1 MRLPLLVFSS
11 GQSYGL
17 VWDIKRGFSCP
28 RFVSDRRAAER
39 IERMKTETTDIAIE
53 KQRAP
58 TECWVRKGDAIVD
71 VGNSRTALDFVAAL
85 KNQSA
90 AAWVAVKTI
99 VVNPVLN
106 EKNIKAI
113 IREKRFE
120 EDEVFGIFLE
130 RMIVKGK
137 LDELQD
143 ADKVVSFM
151 QQCVRNQVKLCI
163 SEKAKKRAERL
174 VLLEDCLTASCNADT
189 KEKTNPIDTIPEDE
203 TKVATRSNRLMEDEK
218 AIVRRCFV
226 DFWRK
231 HPRHAYVLNLRNMGL
246 SDKEIKVLIG
256 ERTDNNVTQLAR
268 RGGKILADQITA
280 KKIPLPGMT
289 LATSARK
296 RGRKHG

>member
-1 MRLPLLVFSS
+1 MTPEKASR
-11 GQSYGL
+11 
-17 VWDIKRGFSCP
+17 RHAE
-28 RFVSDRRAAER
+28 RAASAALDVYSPNWTKIGE
-39 IERMKTETTDIAIE
+39 
-53 KQRAP
+53 
-58 TECWVRKGDAIVD
+58 AIVD
-71 VGNSRTALDFVAAL
+71 IDNGWTALDFVAAL

-99 VVNPVLN
+99 IVNPVLN

-130 RMIVKGK
+130 RMIAKGK
-137 LDELQD
+137 LDELRD

-151 QQCVRNQVKLCI
+151 QQCVRNQVKSCI
-163 SEKAKKRAERL
+163 SEKARKRAERL
-174 VLLEDCLTASCNADT
+174 VLLEDCLPASCNADT

-203 TKVATRSNRLMEDEK
+203 TKVAARSNRLMEDEK

-226 DFWRK
+226 EFWRK

-246 SDKEIKVLIG
+246 SDKEIKELIG

>member
-1 MRLPLLVFSS
+1 MTPEKASRRHA
-11 GQSYGL
+11 Y
-17 VWDIKRGFSCP
+17 
-28 RFVSDRRAAER
+28 RAASAALDVYSPKWTKIGE
-39 IERMKTETTDIAIE
+39 
-53 KQRAP
+53 
-58 TECWVRKGDAIVD
+58 AIVD
-71 VGNSRTALDFVAAL
+71 IDNGWTALDFVAAL

-99 VVNPVLN
+99 IVNPVLN

-130 RMIVKGK
+130 RMIAKGK
-137 LDELQD
+137 LDELRD

-151 QQCVRNQVKLCI
+151 QQCVRNQVRSCI

-174 VLLEDCLTASCNADT
+174 VLLEDYFTASCNADT

-203 TKVATRSNRLMEDEK
+203 TKVATRSNRLMDDEK

-226 DFWRK
+226 EFWRK

-246 SDKEIKVLIG
+246 SDKEIKELIG

-289 LATSARK
+289 LAAPARK

>member
-1 MRLPLLVFSS
+1 MA
-11 GQSYGL
+11 
-17 VWDIKRGFSCP
+17 
-28 RFVSDRRAAER
+28 RFVLDRQAAER
-39 IERMKTETTDIAIE
+39 IELMKQKTDITPE
-53 KQRAP
+53 NRPAP
-58 TECWVRKGDAIVD
+58 TERWERSGDAIVD

-99 VVNPVLN
+99 IVNPVLN

-130 RMIVKGK
+130 RMIAKGK
-137 LDELQD
+137 LDELRD

-151 QQCVRNQVKLCI
+151 QQCVRNQVKSCI

-174 VLLEDCLTASCNADT
+174 VLLEDCLSASCDADT
-189 KEKTNPIDTIPEDE
+189 KEKINQIDIIPEDE
-203 TKVATRSNRLMEDEK
+203 TKVAARSNRLMDDEK
-218 AIVRRCFV
+218 AIVRKCFV

-246 SDKEIKVLIG
+246 SDREIKELIG
-256 ERTDNNVTQLAR
+256 VKTDNNVTQLAR
-268 RGGKILADQITA
+268 RGGKILATQISA
-280 KKIPLPGMT
+280 KKIPLPGMK

-296 RGRKHG
+296 RGCNHA

>member
-1 MRLPLLVFSS
+1 MTPEKASRRHA
-11 GQSYGL
+11 Y
-17 VWDIKRGFSCP
+17 
-28 RFVSDRRAAER
+28 RAASAALDVYSPKWTKIGE
-39 IERMKTETTDIAIE
+39 
-53 KQRAP
+53 
-58 TECWVRKGDAIVD
+58 AIVD
-71 VGNSRTALDFVAAL
+71 IDNGWTALDFVAAL

-90 AAWVAVKTI
+90 TAWVAVKTSI
-99 VVNPVLN
+99 VNPVLN

-130 RMIVKGK
+130 RMIAKGK
-137 LDELQD
+137 LDELRD

-151 QQCVRNQVKLCI
+151 QQCVRNQVKSCI

-174 VLLEDCLTASCNADT
+174 VLLEDYLTASCNADT

-203 TKVATRSNRLMEDEK
+203 TKVATRSNQLMDDEK

-226 DFWRK
+226 EFWRK

-246 SDKEIKVLIG
+246 SDKEIKELIG

-268 RGGKILADQITA
+268 RGGKILAGQITA

>member
-1 MRLPLLVFSS
+1 MRQRNKATDGDCFAPKECWERCGDAV
-11 GQSYGL
+11 
-17 VWDIKRGFSCP
+17 VDKANGFSP
-28 RFVSDRRAAER
+28 V
-39 IERMKTETTDIAIE
+39 
-53 KQRAP
+53 
-58 TECWVRKGDAIVD
+58 
-71 VGNSRTALDFVAAL
+71 DFVAAL

-99 VVNPVLN
+99 IVNPVLN

-130 RMIVKGK
+130 RMIAKGK
-137 LDELQD
+137 LDELRD

-151 QQCVRNQVKLCI
+151 QQCVRNQVKSCI
-163 SEKAKKRAERL
+163 SEKAKKRADRL
-174 VLLEDCLTASCNADT
+174 VLLEDCLPASCNADT
-189 KEKTNPIDTIPEDE
+189 KEKINPIDTIPEDE
-203 TKVATRSNRLMEDEK
+203 TKVAARRNRLMEDEK

-226 DFWRK
+226 EFWRK

-246 SDKEIKVLIG
+246 SDKEIKELIG

-280 KKIPLPGMT
+280 QKIPLPGMT
-289 LATSARK
+289 LAAPERK
-296 RGRKHG
+296 KGRKHA